1 MRNAKGFTLLE
12 LCIAVAVLSIL
23 AAIAVPNYIG
33 WLPKRHLRS
42 SAIDVQS
49 AIQLAKIT
57 AIRENTNV
65 SLKFN
70 TGSDNYQAFIDANAD
85 GNPDAGTFRSKDM
98 SPGIDLVS
106 TDFAADTITFNSR
119 GLAGAAGQIT
129 LSNRLSQ
136 NLTVDV
142 ALSGITRIL

>member
-12 LCIAVAVLSIL
+12 LMIALAVIAIL

-42 SAIDVQS
+42 SAIDVQ
-49 AIQLAKIT
+49 AAVQIAKMT

-65 SLKFN
+65 SLRFN
-70 TGSDNYQAFIDANAD
+70 TGSDNYDAFIDANAD
-85 GNPDAGTFRSKDM
+85 GIPDAGNFRSKDM

-106 TDFAADTITFNSR
+106 TDFASDTITFNSR
-119 GLAGAAGQIT
+119 GLAVAAGNIN
-129 LSNRLSQ
+129 LSNNLSQ
-136 NLTVDV
+136 NLTVSV
-142 ALSGITRIL
+142 VLSGMTRIF